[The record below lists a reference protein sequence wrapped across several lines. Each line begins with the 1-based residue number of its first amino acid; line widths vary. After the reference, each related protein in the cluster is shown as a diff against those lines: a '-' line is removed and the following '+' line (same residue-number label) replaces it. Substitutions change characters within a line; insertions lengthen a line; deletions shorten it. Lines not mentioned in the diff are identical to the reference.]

1 MQYDRA
7 KRRKYYEQN
16 AERIC
21 AYNRRYRQKRRLT
34 HAKLAE
40 QQNERNKLYQQTV
53 KGQAALAAARLN
65 TCAKKRLQRG
75 KVTANDILN
84 LPTHCQHCKKME
96 NLQIDHVTPAMHG
109 GLNIGKN
116 LQRLCYHCHL
126 VKTKREKAV
135 RVDVVAV
142 EPTQLELF

>member
-1 MQYDRA
+1 M
-7 KRRKYYEQN
+7 YYEQN

-84 LPTHCQHCKKME
+84 LPTHCQHC
-96 NLQIDHVTPAMHG
+96 
-109 GLNIGKN
+109 GKN
-116 LQRLCYHCHL
+116 GKFANRPRNTSHAWWAKYWQKPAKVMLPLSSC
-126 VKTKREKAV
+126 K
-135 RVDVVAV
+135 D
-142 EPTQLELF
+142 